1 GSGSPVVRNPQG
13 VALDGENTVNDS
25 PTGATLPL
33 PSGDGYP
40 GGNFFD
46 TFIINTTPPAVVSGS
61 LKLAPTSD
69 TNIAGDN
76 ITSSSLPSFNGSISE
91 PNPNLVPLAGQTAI
105 IDIGIALP
113 VNGQLQ
119 TFFDPSQLP

>member
-1 GSGSPVVRNPQG
+1 
-13 VALDGENTVNDS
+13 
-25 PTGATLPL
+25 
-33 PSGDGYP
+33 
-40 GGNFFD
+40 D

-69 TNIAGDN
+69 TNIVGDN
-76 ITSSSLPSFNGSISE
+76 ITSSTLPTFNGSISE

-119 TFFDPSQLP
+119 TFFDASQLPSSLSGYAPYIRRNAGTGTTAAQGTFSVTIGVDAANTGVVTNT